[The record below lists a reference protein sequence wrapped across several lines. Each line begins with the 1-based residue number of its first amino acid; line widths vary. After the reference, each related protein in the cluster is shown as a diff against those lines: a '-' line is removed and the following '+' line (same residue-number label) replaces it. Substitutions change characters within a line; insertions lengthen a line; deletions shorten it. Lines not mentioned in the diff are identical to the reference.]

1 MADDKDVIGKA
12 DALLRRHSIAAPGS
26 PTDTGGVPL
35 LTDLVPDPANLS
47 EADAAVAKEV
57 AEQVR
62 QEMEARLAVE
72 IQRLQRDLAAA
83 LDAAIAGA
91 LARRQGK

>member
-26 PTDTGGVPL
+26 PEDTGGVPL
-35 LTDLVPDPANLS
+35 LTDLVPDPSALS

-57 AEQVR
+57 GEQVR
-62 QEMEARLAVE
+62 QEMEARLIAE
-72 IQRLQRDLAAA
+72 MQRLRRELAAA
-83 LDAAIAGA
+83 VDAAVAGA
-91 LARRQGK
+91 LARRQQK